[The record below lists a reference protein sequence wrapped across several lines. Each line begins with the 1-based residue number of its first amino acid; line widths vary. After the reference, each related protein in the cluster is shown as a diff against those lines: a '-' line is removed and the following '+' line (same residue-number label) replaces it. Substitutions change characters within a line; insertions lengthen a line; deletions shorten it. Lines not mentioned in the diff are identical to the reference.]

1 MTITI
6 TRPNSQC
13 EIDEGIRKIV
23 GVNAYAE
30 DKPLSVPLLEMD
42 PQGYER
48 QVARLAEVRR
58 TRDNGRVGQ
67 TLDKL
72 RIACQGT
79 ENSMPY
85 IMEAVH
91 AYATLGEIVQ
101 VMKDVFGTYEEP
113 TWI

>member
-1 MTITI
+1 M
-6 TRPNSQC
+6 
-13 EIDEGIRKIV
+13 

-30 DKPLSVPLLEMD
+30 KTPLTIPILEMD

-48 QVARLAEVRR
+48 QVSRLEEVRK

-67 TLDKL
+67 TLDRL

-79 ENSMPY
+79 ENTMPY

-91 AYATLGEIVQ
+91 AYATLGEIIG
-101 VMKDVFGTYEEP
+101 VMKEVFGTYEEP
-113 TWI
+113 NWI